1 MNEDKTILLYYE
13 LEDSLQSRTSKN
25 LRVRKV
31 LDILDSDEG
40 LEDALFK
47 VLSKRK
53 DKSKELDVNLPLCCL
68 NAMSKLNLSQKKWD
82 DFRFWLIDMINRGV
96 DLSNLPSRM
105 ALSKEVLKLVPPG
118 VVSSETEAYVPLE
131 DSLHHTGQCFLERY
145 VFLT

>member
-1 MNEDKTILLYYE
+1 MHEDKTILLYYE

-53 DKSKELDVNLPLCCL
+53 DKSKEQDVNLPLCCL
-68 NAMSKLNLSQKKWD
+68 NVMSKLNLSNTKWD
-82 DFRFWLIDMINRGV
+82 DLRFG
-96 DLSNLPSRM
+96 
-105 ALSKEVLKLVPPG
+105 
-118 VVSSETEAYVPLE
+118 
-131 DSLHHTGQCFLERY
+131 
-145 VFLT
+145 

>member
-1 MNEDKTILLYYE
+1 M
-13 LEDSLQSRTSKN
+13 
-25 LRVRKV
+25 
-31 LDILDSDEG
+31 DSDEG

-53 DKSKELDVNLPLCCL
+53 DKSKEQDVNLPLCCL
-68 NAMSKLNLSQKKWD
+68 NAMSKLNLSQTKWV
-82 DFRFWLIDMINRGV
+82 DFRFWNIDMINCGV
-96 DLSNLPSRM
+96 DLSNLPSRK

-131 DSLHHTGQCFLERY
+131 DSLHHTGQRFLERY

>member
-1 MNEDKTILLYYE
+1 MHEDKTILFHYE

-25 LRVRKV
+25 LKVRKV

-53 DKSKELDVNLPLCCL
+53 DNSKEQDVNLPLCCL
-68 NAMSKLNLSQKKWD
+68 NVMSKLNLSNTKWD
-82 DFRFWLIDMINRGV
+82 DIRFWLIDMINCGV

-131 DSLHHTGQCFLERY
+131 DSLHHTGQRFLERY

>member
-1 MNEDKTILLYYE
+1 MHEDKTILLYYE

-53 DKSKELDVNLPLCCL
+53 DKSKEQDVNLPL
-68 NAMSKLNLSQKKWD
+68 NVMSKLNLSNTKWD
-82 DFRFWLIDMINRGV
+82 DLRFWLIDMMNRGV

-131 DSLHHTGQCFLERY
+131 DSLHHTGQRFLDRY